1 MNNSEIQNA
10 FRTLSTALI
19 ADACV
24 KLQVNFR
31 VGPSIITS
39 IKKGMKIAGHI
50 TPVKHNGSVDIFLE
64 AIDKAKDGNILYID
78 NSGRND
84 EACIGDLTVLETK
97 QAGLIGMVVW
107 GCHRDSKELSEINF
121 PVFSTGKLP
130 VGPRRTKLETPESRE
145 VLLEQDQIFDSD
157 VMFAD
162 DDGIVVISDL
172 DLDRVLEQALE
183 IYLQERKQ
191 VEKLLIGLS
200 LRQQFHFSDYLQI
213 REKQK
218 DYTFRDHLHKI
229 GGAIEE

>member
-1 MNNSEIQNA
+1 MIS
-10 FRTLSTALI
+10 F
-19 ADACV
+19 V
-24 KLQVNFR
+24 
-31 VGPSIITS
+31 
-39 IKKGMKIAGHI
+39 
-50 TPVKHNGSVDIFLE
+50 
-64 AIDKAKDGNILYID
+64 
-78 NSGRND
+78 
-84 EACIGDLTVLETK
+84 
-97 QAGLIGMVVW
+97 
-107 GCHRDSKELSEINF
+107 
-121 PVFSTGKLP
+121 
-130 VGPRRTKLETPESRE
+130 PR
-145 VLLEQDQIFDSD
+145 FDSD

>member
-107 GCHRDSKELSEINF
+107 GCHRDSSIFRFFQRENYQWDLEELNWRHQS
-121 PVFSTGKLP
+121 
-130 VGPRRTKLETPESRE
+130 LEK
-145 VLLEQDQIFDSD
+145 F
-157 VMFAD
+157 F
-162 DDGIVVISDL
+162 
-172 DLDRVLEQALE
+172 
-183 IYLQERKQ
+183 
-191 VEKLLIGLS
+191 
-200 LRQQFHFSDYLQI
+200 
-213 REKQK
+213 
-218 DYTFRDHLHKI
+218 
-229 GGAIEE
+229 